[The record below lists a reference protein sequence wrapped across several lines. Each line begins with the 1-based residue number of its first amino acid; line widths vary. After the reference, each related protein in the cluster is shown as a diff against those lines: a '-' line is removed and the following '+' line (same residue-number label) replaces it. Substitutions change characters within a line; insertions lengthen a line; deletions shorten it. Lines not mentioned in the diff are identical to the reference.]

1 VDGQNKFFDG
11 CASAATGAE
20 IQSAKAL
27 WGFAYDQPDV
37 RSSEWKTWF
46 ATWAA
51 TRRTVMRMITLA
63 IAASAAL
70 LATPALAAD
79 MEVRAPAP
87 PVPAW
92 SWTGFY
98 IGVQGGAGW
107 GTTTLNENSYDI
119 CSTATPTICTFPQ
132 PGLLPA
138 NSAGSSYGIS
148 GWHGGGTAGVNWQ
161 NGPVVF
167 GVEADISGSNING
180 SGDCTNA
187 MLANQLGGVFPT
199 TTSCK
204 TTMTWFGT
212 LTGRVG
218 FVVDRA
224 LIYVKGGGAGAH
236 FNYTTAN
243 IATGIPLGPGPVAAL
258 GENRGGGTA
267 GFGIE
272 YAFLNNWSAKL
283 EYDYLD
289 FGSRNLTFNGTPC
302 LLSTAVTCVNNASV
316 RETVSVVRAGV
327 NYRFNWAGPDSR

>member
-1 VDGQNKFFDG
+1 VDSQNKFFHG

-27 WGFAYDQPDV
+27 WGFAHDQPDV
-37 RSSEWKTWF
+37 RSSEWKMWF
-46 ATWAA
+46 ATRAA
-51 TRRTVMRMITLA
+51 TRRTVMRKITLTIA
-63 IAASAAL
+63 AASAAL

-79 MEVRAPAP
+79 MAVRAPAP
-87 PVPAW
+87 PPPAW

-107 GTTTLNENSYDI
+107 GTTAFNENSYDI
-119 CSTATPTICTFPQ
+119 CSTATPTVCALP
-132 PGLLPA
+132 PLLPS
-138 NSAGSSYGIS
+138 NSASSSYGIS

-204 TTMTWFGT
+204 TTMTWIGT
-212 LTGRVG
+212 LTGRLG
-218 FVVDRA
+218 FVVDHA
-224 LIYVKGGGAGAH
+224 LIYVKAGGAGAH

-243 IATGIPLGPGPVAAL
+243 IATGIPLGPGPVATL

-283 EYDYLD
+283 EYDYMD

-302 LLSTAVTCVNNASV
+302 LLSTAAICVNNTSV

-327 NYRFNWAGPDSR
+327 NYRFNWGGLDSR